1 MILPG
6 ESVPKLSVDKD
17 TDIASTPAIHARHS
31 KISRDQMSGSGDSDG
46 EGGGEIELFSQEPEG
61 LETSE
66 GSLSASLSGTMPQIS
81 VLTSEYPPFLERFPY
96 ELILEQHRR
105 LILC

>member
-6 ESVPKLSVDKD
+6 EYVPNLSVDED
-17 TDIASTPAIHARHS
+17 TGIASAPAIHARHS
-31 KISRDQMSGSGDSDG
+31 RISKPQMSDSGDSDG
-46 EGGGEIELFSQEPEG
+46 EGSGEIELFSQEAEG

-66 GSLSASLSGTMPQIS
+66 GPLSASFFGTMPQFS

-96 ELILEQHRR
+96 ILIPDQHPR
-105 LILC
+105 LIWR